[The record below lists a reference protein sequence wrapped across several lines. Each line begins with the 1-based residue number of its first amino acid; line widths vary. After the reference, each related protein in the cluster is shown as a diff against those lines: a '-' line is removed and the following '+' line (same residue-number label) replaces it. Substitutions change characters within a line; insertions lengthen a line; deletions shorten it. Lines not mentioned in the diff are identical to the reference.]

1 MDFTNFIQHLEQKEK
16 KTRIEVL
23 ALQAVKDTDFMNEYS
38 GINFAHHIQQFTNVV
53 SNPTGYDVP
62 DNDAHRAHYER
73 ALQEIT
79 TAYSSYLYDNKGKY
93 SSLKG
98 EIDALEGRINTA
110 NSNLE
115 KIKETSELIS
125 GAEVLVT
132 YAKEFKGRAVEF
144 KEEAYKWQKK
154 LYVGFL
160 SLSVVV
166 VFFFYANIIVSTEIL
181 QEYLSEEIV
190 YYGYISII
198 AIKVIILIGI
208 IQIIRFFY
216 RNYNANK
223 HLENQTLH
231 KYDVL
236 RALQGVYNTI
246 DSENKT
252 ARDELIKTG
261 ALTAFQNTESGYI
274 TTKEGAGN
282 TDAGLAAAISS
293 FFRK

>member
-1 MDFTNFIQHLEQKEK
+1 MDFTNFIQHLEQKEE
-16 KTRIEVL
+16 KTRIEIL

-38 GINFAHHIQQFTNVV
+38 EINFAHHIQQFINVV
-53 SNPTGYDVP
+53 SGPTGYDVP
-62 DNDAHRAHYER
+62 DNKAHRAYYER
-73 ALQEIT
+73 VLQAIT
-79 TAYSSYLYDNKGKY
+79 NTYSSYLYDNKGKY

-98 EIDALEGRINTA
+98 EVDALKNRIKTA
-110 NSNLE
+110 NTNLE
-115 KIKETSELIS
+115 RIKETSELIS
-125 GAEVLVT
+125 GAEVLAT
-132 YAKEFKGRAVEF
+132 YAQEFKVRAD
-144 KEEAYKWQKK
+144 KYRTEAENWQKK
-154 LYVGFL
+154 LYTGFL
-160 SLSVVV
+160 GLSVVV
-166 VFFFYANIIVSTEIL
+166 VFFFYTNTIVSTEIL
-181 QEYLSEEIV
+181 QEYLSEEIAG
-190 YYGYISII
+190 YGYISII
-198 AIKVIILIGI
+198 AIKVIILIGL
-208 IQIIRFFY
+208 IQIVRFFY

-282 TDAGLAAAISS
+282 TDAGILAVIGSM
-293 FFRK
+293 FKK